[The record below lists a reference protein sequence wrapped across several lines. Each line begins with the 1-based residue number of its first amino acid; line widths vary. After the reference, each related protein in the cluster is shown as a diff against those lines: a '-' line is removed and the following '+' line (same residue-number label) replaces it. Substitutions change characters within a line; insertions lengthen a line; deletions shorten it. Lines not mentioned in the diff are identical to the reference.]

1 MLKIDPFA
9 SIHELG
15 VLIRS
20 KGVSPVSITE
30 FFLDRIKR
38 LDKKLG
44 AFVNVM
50 GDYATAQ
57 AKIAELELASGID
70 RGPLHGIP
78 YAVKD
83 LYHIAGFPTMAGTEL
98 LKNNVQTKDAFVI
111 SRLREAGA
119 VLLGKTHTV
128 QFAYGGVGV
137 NGQLGTPHNPWCKEA
152 FIPGGSSSGS
162 GVSVGAGMI
171 PMALGSDTGGS
182 VRIPASFNGV
192 TGLKTT
198 VGQVSRSGVFPL
210 SWSLD
215 SVGPLTRNAHDA
227 ALVYQALAKKDE
239 DDPSMSAYRKVDEFN
254 DQKHNFEGF
263 KIAFPSDIFRDDC
276 DREVAEALDEAK
288 HLIGK
293 LGAHIVS
300 EEFTAAR
307 EAVKLNPKGLVI
319 AAEAYYSNRQIVD
332 THFDA
337 LDPIVAH
344 RIIKGKD
351 VTATEYLDITRGLQE
366 VRKISEAFF
375 EVCDAIIVP
384 TVMIAPRRLSEVKDS
399 IEMYAK
405 TNLQCLRNTAIGNIL
420 NLSGVSIPCGYSKDG
435 LPIGLMIYGKS
446 FDEMKILSM
455 AHAYQRHTDWHNK
468 RPDLSWAQ

>member
-1 MLKIDPFA
+1 
-9 SIHELG
+9 
-15 VLIRS
+15 
-20 KGVSPVSITE
+20 
-30 FFLDRIKR
+30 
-38 LDKKLG
+38 
-44 AFVNVM
+44 
-50 GDYATAQ
+50 
-57 AKIAELELASGID
+57 
-70 RGPLHGIP
+70 
-78 YAVKD
+78 
-83 LYHIAGFPTMAGTEL
+83 
-98 LKNNVQTKDAFVI
+98 
-111 SRLREAGA
+111 
-119 VLLGKTHTV
+119 
-128 QFAYGGVGV
+128 
-137 NGQLGTPHNPWCKEA
+137 
-152 FIPGGSSSGS
+152 
-162 GVSVGAGMI
+162 
-171 PMALGSDTGGS
+171 
-182 VRIPASFNGV
+182 
-192 TGLKTT
+192 
-198 VGQVSRSGVFPL
+198 
-210 SWSLD
+210 
-215 SVGPLTRNAHDA
+215 
-227 ALVYQALAKKDE
+227 
-239 DDPSMSAYRKVDEFN
+239 
-254 DQKHNFEGF
+254 GF

-288 HLIGK
+288 RLIGK
-293 LGAHIVS
+293 LGAHIVN

>member
-83 LYHIAGFPTMAGTEL
+83 LYHVAGFPTMAGTEL
-98 LKNNVQTKDAFVI
+98 LKNNVQEKDAFVI
-111 SRLREAGA
+111 SRLKEAGA

-137 NGQLGTPHNPWCKEA
+137 NGQLGTPHNPWSKEA

-215 SVGPLTRNAHDA
+215 SVGPLTRSPHDA

-239 DDPSMSAYRKVDEFN
+239 DDPSMSAYRKVGEFN

-276 DREVAEALDEAK
+276 DLEVAEALDEAK

-293 LGAHIVS
+293 LGAHIVN

-337 LDPIVAH
+337 LDPIVTH

-351 VTATEYLDITRGLQE
+351 VTATEYLDITRRLQE

-420 NLSGVSIPCGYSKDG
+420 NLSGVSIPCGYSKDS

>member
-20 KGVSPVSITE
+20 KGVSPASITE

-83 LYHIAGFPTMAGTEL
+83 LYHVAGFSTMAGTEL
-98 LKNNVQTKDAFVI
+98 LKNNVQEKDAFVI
-111 SRLREAGA
+111 SRLKEAGA

-137 NGQLGTPHNPWCKEA
+137 NGQLGTPHNPWSKEA

-215 SVGPLTRNAHDA
+215 SVGPLTRSPHDA

-239 DDPSMSAYRKVDEFN
+239 DDPSMSAYRKVGEFN

-276 DREVAEALDEAK
+276 DLEVAEALDEAK

-293 LGAHIVS
+293 LGAHIVN

-351 VTATEYLDITRGLQE
+351 VTATEYLDITRRLQE